1 MRTMMKTL
9 KATTLLVFLL
19 VASNVFG
26 QLKVVRFGMKGGVNL
41 PQQTLSLNDINSIV
55 NDQTYDISNIQ
66 TEFSDGFNI
75 GMITRVSL
83 PLIPVYVHGE
93 ALYTQ
98 FDETIA
104 ITDGGTDFTINSTV
118 QRLDFP
124 ISAGAKIGPAFAGLG
139 ATPSIPFANRS
150 DLWTPDVD
158 ANFTWGWHI
167 HAGIKLWRILG
178 EVKYESGFGMLAGNV
193 NYNYN
198 DTDYQFELDQ
208 RRAQLV
214 VSLAYFFQ

>member
-1 MRTMMKTL
+1 MKTL
-9 KATTLLVFLL
+9 KATTLLAFLL
-19 VASNVFG
+19 AASNVFG
-26 QLKVVRFGMKGGVNL
+26 QLKVVRFGMKGGMNL

>member
-1 MRTMMKTL
+1 MKTL
-9 KATTLLVFLL
+9 KATTLLVFLMA
-19 VASNVFG
+19 ASNVFG

-104 ITDGGTDFTINSTV
+104 ITDGGTDFTINSTI

>member
-1 MRTMMKTL
+1 MKTL

-19 VASNVFG
+19 AASNVFG
-26 QLKVVRFGMKGGVNL
+26 QLKVVRFGMKGGMNL

-124 ISAGAKIGPAFAGLG
+124 ISAGAKVGPAFAGLG

>member
-1 MRTMMKTL
+1 MKTL

-19 VASNVFG
+19 AASNVFG

-104 ITDGGTDFTINSTV
+104 ITDGGTDFTISSTV

>member
-1 MRTMMKTL
+1 MKTL

-19 VASNVFG
+19 AASNVFG

-41 PQQTLSLNDINSIV
+41 PQQTLSLNDINNIV

-104 ITDGGTDFTINSTV
+104 ITDGGNDFTINSTV

-124 ISAGAKIGPAFAGLG
+124 ISAGAKVGPAFAGLG

>member
-1 MRTMMKTL
+1 MKTL

-158 ANFTWGWHI
+158 ADFTWGWHI

-214 VSLAYFFQ
+214 VSLAYFFK

>member
-1 MRTMMKTL
+1 MKTL

-26 QLKVVRFGMKGGVNL
+26 QLKVVRFGMKGDVNL

>member
-1 MRTMMKTL
+1 MKTL
-9 KATTLLVFLL
+9 KIYLLLALLTITTGM
-19 VASNVFG
+19 SG
-26 QLKVVRFGMKGGVNL
+26 QIKIIRFGVKGGMNL
-41 PQQTLSLNDINSIV
+41 PQQTLSLNDINDIV
-55 NDQTYDISNIQ
+55 NNQTYDISNIQ
-66 TEFSDGFNI
+66 TEFSDGFNF
-75 GMITRVSL
+75 GMITRISL

-104 ITDGGTDFTINSTV
+104 ITDGGSDFTINSTV

-150 DLWTPDVD
+150 DLWTADVD

-167 HAGIKLWRILG
+167 HAGIKLWRLLG
-178 EVKYESGFGMLAGNV
+178 EIKYESGFGMLAGNV
-193 NYNYN
+193 NYDYN
-198 DTDYQFELDQ
+198 GTDYQFELDR

-214 VSLAYFFQ
+214 VSLAYFFK

>member
-1 MRTMMKTL
+1 MKTL
-9 KATTLLVFLL
+9 KIYLLLALISITTGM
-19 VASNVFG
+19 SG
-26 QLKVVRFGMKGGVNL
+26 QIKIIRFGVKGGMNL
-41 PQQTLSLNDINSIV
+41 PQQTLSLNDINDIV
-55 NDQTYDISNIQ
+55 NNQTYDISNIQ
-66 TEFSDGFNI
+66 TEFSDGFNF
-75 GMITRVSL
+75 GMITRISL

-104 ITDGGTDFTINSTV
+104 ITDGGSEFTINSTV

-150 DLWTPDVD
+150 DLWTADVD

-167 HAGIKLWRILG
+167 HAGIKLWRLLG

-193 NYNYN
+193 NYDYN
-198 DTDYQFELDQ
+198 GTDYQFELDR

-214 VSLAYFFQ
+214 VSLAYFFK

>member
-1 MRTMMKTL
+1 MKTL
-9 KATTLLVFLL
+9 KIYLLLALLSITTGM
-19 VASNVFG
+19 SG
-26 QLKVVRFGMKGGVNL
+26 QIKIIRFGVKGGMNL
-41 PQQTLSLNDINSIV
+41 PQQTLSLNDINDIV
-55 NDQTYDISNIQ
+55 NNQTYDISNIQ
-66 TEFSDGFNI
+66 TEFSDGFNL
-75 GMITRVSL
+75 GMITRISL

-104 ITDGGTDFTINSTV
+104 ITDGGSEFTINSTV

-150 DLWTPDVD
+150 DLWTADVD

-167 HAGIKLWRILG
+167 HAGIKLWRLLG

-193 NYNYN
+193 NYDYN
-198 DTDYQFELDQ
+198 GTDYQFGLDR

-214 VSLAYFFQ
+214 VSLAYFFK

>member
-1 MRTMMKTL
+1 MKTL

-19 VASNVFG
+19 AASNVFG

-104 ITDGGTDFTINSTV
+104 ITDGGTDFTISSTV

-124 ISAGAKIGPAFAGLG
+124 ISAGAKVGPAFAGLG

>member
-1 MRTMMKTL
+1 MKTL

-19 VASNVFG
+19 AASNVFG

-66 TEFSDGFNI
+66 TEFSDGFNF

-104 ITDGGTDFTINSTV
+104 ITDGGNDFTINSTV

-124 ISAGAKIGPAFAGLG
+124 ISAGAKVGPAFAGLG

-198 DTDYQFELDQ
+198 DTDYQFDLDQ

>member
-1 MRTMMKTL
+1 MMKTL

-19 VASNVFG
+19 AASNVFG

-104 ITDGGTDFTINSTV
+104 ITDGGNDFTINSTV

-124 ISAGAKIGPAFAGLG
+124 ISAGAKVGPAFAGLG

-198 DTDYQFELDQ
+198 DTDYQFELTSVE
-208 RRAQLV
+208 RNL
-214 VSLAYFFQ
+214 S

>member
-1 MRTMMKTL
+1 MMKTL

-19 VASNVFG
+19 AASNVFG
-26 QLKVVRFGMKGGVNL
+26 QLKVVRFGMKGGMNL

-104 ITDGGTDFTINSTV
+104 ITDGGNDFTINSTV

-124 ISAGAKIGPAFAGLG
+124 ISAGAKVGPAFAGLG

>member
-1 MRTMMKTL
+1 MKTL
-9 KATTLLVFLL
+9 KIYLLLALLSITTGM
-19 VASNVFG
+19 SG
-26 QLKVVRFGMKGGVNL
+26 QIKIIRFGVKGGMNL
-41 PQQTLSLNDINSIV
+41 PQQTLSLNDISDIV
-55 NDQTYDISNIQ
+55 NNQTYDISNIQ
-66 TEFSDGFNI
+66 TEFSDGFNF
-75 GMITRVSL
+75 GMITRISL

-104 ITDGGTDFTINSTV
+104 ITDGGSEFTINSTV

-150 DLWTPDVD
+150 DLWTADVD

-167 HAGIKLWRILG
+167 HAGIKLWRLLG

-193 NYNYN
+193 NYDYN
-198 DTDYQFELDQ
+198 GTDYQFELDR

-214 VSLAYFFQ
+214 VSLAYFFK

>member
-1 MRTMMKTL
+1 MKTL

-19 VASNVFG
+19 AASNVFG

-178 EVKYESGFGMLAGNV
+178 EVKYESGSGMLAGNV

-198 DTDYQFELDQ
+198 DTDYPFELDQ

>member
-1 MRTMMKTL
+1 MKTL

-19 VASNVFG
+19 AASNVFG
-26 QLKVVRFGMKGGVNL
+26 QLKVVRFGMKGGMNL
-41 PQQTLSLNDINSIV
+41 PQQTLSLNDINNIV

>member
-1 MRTMMKTL
+1 MMKTL

>member
-1 MRTMMKTL
+1 MMKTL

-124 ISAGAKIGPAFAGLG
+124 ISAGAKVGPAFAGLG

>member
-1 MRTMMKTL
+1 MKILKPLVSAALVLSTL
-9 KATTLLVFLL
+9 NS
-19 VASNVFG
+19 VA
-26 QLKVVRFGMKGGVNL
+26 QLKIVKFGVKGGMNL
-41 PQQTLSLNDINSIV
+41 PQQTLSLNDINDIV

-66 TEFSDGFNI
+66 TEFSDGFNA
-75 GMITRVSL
+75 GLVARVSL

-98 FDETIA
+98 FDESIA
-104 ITDGGTDFTINSTV
+104 ITDGNDNFTINSTI

-124 ISAGAKIGPAFAGLG
+124 ISAGAKLGPAFAGLG
-139 ATPSIPFANRS
+139 ATPSIPFSNAS
-150 DLWTPDVD
+150 DLWTPEQEAV
-158 ANFTWGWHI
+158 FTWGWHI
-167 HAGIKLWRILG
+167 HAGVKLWRLLA

-198 DTDYQFELDQ
+198 DTDYDFNLDQ

-214 VSLAYFFQ
+214 VSLAYFFK

>member
-1 MRTMMKTL
+1 MKTL
-9 KATTLLVFLL
+9 KATTLLVFLMA
-19 VASNVFG
+19 ASNVFG

-150 DLWTPDVD
+150 DLWTPEVD

-198 DTDYQFELDQ
+198 DTDYQFDLDQ

>member
-1 MRTMMKTL
+1 MKTL

-19 VASNVFG
+19 AASNVFG

-104 ITDGGTDFTINSTV
+104 ITDGGTDFTINSTI

-167 HAGIKLWRILG
+167 HAGVKLWRILG

>member
-1 MRTMMKTL
+1 MKTL

-19 VASNVFG
+19 AASNVFG

-66 TEFSDGFNI
+66 TEFIDGFNI

-98 FDETIA
+98 FEETIA
-104 ITDGGTDFTINSTV
+104 ITDGGTDFTKNSTV

>member
-1 MRTMMKTL
+1 MKTL

-19 VASNVFG
+19 AASNVFG
-26 QLKVVRFGMKGGVNL
+26 QLKVIRFGMKGGVNL

-104 ITDGGTDFTINSTV
+104 ITDGGNDFTINSTV

-124 ISAGAKIGPAFAGLG
+124 ISAGAKVGPAFAGLG

>member
-1 MRTMMKTL
+1 MMKTL
-9 KATTLLVFLL
+9 KATTLLVFFLA
-19 VASNVFG
+19 ASNVFG
-26 QLKVVRFGMKGGVNL
+26 QLKVVRFGMKGGMNL

-104 ITDGGTDFTINSTV
+104 ITDGGNDFTINSTV

>member
-1 MRTMMKTL
+1 MKTL
-9 KATTLLVFLL
+9 KIYLLLALLSITTGM
-19 VASNVFG
+19 SG
-26 QLKVVRFGMKGGVNL
+26 QIKIIRFGVKSGMNL
-41 PQQTLSLNDINSIV
+41 PQQTLSLNDINDIV
-55 NDQTYDISNIQ
+55 NNQTYDISNIQ
-66 TEFSDGFNI
+66 TEFSDGFNFGI
-75 GMITRVSL
+75 ITRISL

-104 ITDGGTDFTINSTV
+104 ITDGGSEFTINSTV

-139 ATPSIPFANRS
+139 VTPSIPFANRS
-150 DLWTPDVD
+150 DLWTADVD

-167 HAGIKLWRILG
+167 HAGIKLWRLLG

-193 NYNYN
+193 NYDYN
-198 DTDYQFELDQ
+198 GTDYQFELDR

-214 VSLAYFFQ
+214 VSLAYFFK

>member
-1 MRTMMKTL
+1 MKTL
-9 KATTLLVFLL
+9 KIYLLLALLSITTGM
-19 VASNVFG
+19 SG
-26 QLKVVRFGMKGGVNL
+26 QIKIIRFGVKGGMNL
-41 PQQTLSLNDINSIV
+41 PQQTLSLNDINDIV
-55 NDQTYDISNIQ
+55 NNQTYDISNIQ
-66 TEFSDGFNI
+66 TEFSDGFNF
-75 GMITRVSL
+75 GMITRISL

-104 ITDGGTDFTINSTV
+104 ITDGGSEFTINSTV

-150 DLWTPDVD
+150 DLWTADVD

-167 HAGIKLWRILG
+167 HAGIKLWRLLG

-193 NYNYN
+193 NYDYN
-198 DTDYQFELDQ
+198 GTDYQFELDR

-214 VSLAYFFQ
+214 VSLAYFFK

>member
-1 MRTMMKTL
+1 MKTL
-9 KATTLLVFLL
+9 KATTLLVFLMA
-19 VASNVFG
+19 ASNVFG

>member
-1 MRTMMKTL
+1 MKTL
-9 KATTLLVFLL
+9 KIYLLLALLSITTGM
-19 VASNVFG
+19 SG
-26 QLKVVRFGMKGGVNL
+26 QIKIIRFGVKGGMNL
-41 PQQTLSLNDINSIV
+41 PQQTLSLNDINDIV
-55 NDQTYDISNIQ
+55 NNQTYDISNIQ
-66 TEFSDGFNI
+66 TEFSDGFNL
-75 GMITRVSL
+75 GMITRISL

-104 ITDGGTDFTINSTV
+104 ITDRGSEFTINSTV

-150 DLWTPDVD
+150 DLWTADVD

-167 HAGIKLWRILG
+167 HAGIKLWRLLG

-193 NYNYN
+193 NYDYN
-198 DTDYQFELDQ
+198 GTDYQFELDR

-214 VSLAYFFQ
+214 VSLAYFFK

>member
-1 MRTMMKTL
+1 MKTL
-9 KATTLLVFLL
+9 KIYLLLALLTITTGM
-19 VASNVFG
+19 SG
-26 QLKVVRFGMKGGVNL
+26 QIKIIRFGVKGGMNL
-41 PQQTLSLNDINSIV
+41 PQQTLSLNDINDIV
-55 NDQTYDISNIQ
+55 NNQTYDISNIQ
-66 TEFSDGFNI
+66 TEFSDGFNF
-75 GMITRVSL
+75 GMITRISL

-104 ITDGGTDFTINSTV
+104 ITDGGSEFTINSTV

-150 DLWTPDVD
+150 DLWTADVD

-167 HAGIKLWRILG
+167 HAGIKLWRLLG
-178 EVKYESGFGMLAGNV
+178 EIKYESGFGMLAGNV
-193 NYNYN
+193 NYDYN
-198 DTDYQFELDQ
+198 GTDYQFELDR

-214 VSLAYFFQ
+214 VSLAYFFK

>member
-1 MRTMMKTL
+1 MMKTL

-19 VASNVFG
+19 AASNVFG

>member
-1 MRTMMKTL
+1 MMKTL
-9 KATTLLVFLL
+9 KATTLLVFLMA
-19 VASNVFG
+19 ASNVFG

-150 DLWTPDVD
+150 DLWTPEVD

-198 DTDYQFELDQ
+198 DTDYQFDLDQ